1 MLGRCGARYERRNDQ
16 TPKASYSS
24 ERATWLV
31 QGEQRNKWQGPAAGG
46 KDAVYA
52 GCELEPTQWSATGGE
67 VLIGSFS
74 IEFFFLFSLVLQ
86 FNFLASTN
94 VCCPEREL
102 LVALGLSFYPL
113 EQAPNIM
120 IYAMS
125 KSGGQQR
132 AVSSKLRVLF
142 TQAQGQTR
150 AVAAKKFICRR
161 AVLRR

>member
-1 MLGRCGARYERRNDQ
+1 
-16 TPKASYSS
+16 
-24 ERATWLV
+24 LV

-86 FNFLASTN
+86 LNFLASTN

-120 IYAMS
+120 IYPMS

-132 AVSSKLRVLF
+132 AVSSKLRVCSPKP
-142 TQAQGQTR
+142 R
-150 AVAAKKFICRR
+150 ARR
-161 AVLRR
+161 APLLPKNSSARLAVQNWK